1 MSARRASALDDEQ
14 QPGLR
19 DLAGPLLTRQEAQL
33 LETTLEVLRETGYD
47 KLTVEEVAARAHA
60 SKTTVY
66 RRWRTKAELICAA
79 FAYRLR
85 DGFDLPPDFG
95 SLRGDLFALAAI
107 ITSAAQG
114 HAQVV
119 VRILGAGERNS
130 QLREL
135 LMDELYQHR
144 RNQVRGVLYRAV
156 ARGEIVP
163 EAITEA
169 VVDVL
174 PAYVLFCTL
183 QYERHVP
190 PEALRA
196 LVDDVLL
203 PSLTRLPLPSASA
216 DAP

>member
-1 MSARRASALDDEQ
+1 MSASALDNAR

-19 DLAGPLLTRQEAQL
+19 DLAGPLLTRREAQL

-47 KLTVEEVAARAHA
+47 KFTVDEVAARAHA

-66 RRWRTKAELICAA
+66 RRWRTKAELVCAA
-79 FAYRLR
+79 FVYRLR
-85 DGFDLPPDFG
+85 DGFGLPPDFG
-95 SLRGDLFALAAI
+95 TLRGDLFALAAI

-119 VRILGAGERNS
+119 AGILGAGERNPR
-130 QLREL
+130 LREL

-144 RNQVRGVLYRAV
+144 KSQVRGVLYRAV
-156 ARGEIVP
+156 ARGEIVR
-163 EAITEA
+163 EAVTDT

-183 QYERHVP
+183 QHERQVP

-216 DAP
+216 GAAAT